1 MTPKGGSSAAGVTAV
16 ALTALLTVSL
26 GGSSLSGSAL
36 AAGDRRSEIG
46 APEARTW
53 RAVMLRAWD
62 AAQERRYSGEAL
74 SIVWSGDTP
83 RVTLSRVI
91 RDRDV
96 LAVSAHDRMTVQV
109 GIGPEEPADQRE
121 GWFAPLPAV
130 HGREPAAA
138 VRAMADKYD
147 VTVAGAERVLDRRS
161 TRLEVHR
168 RDGASL
174 RERLWVDDDSGLVL
188 RRESYE
194 GAERPLG
201 LMTYLSLDVQPAGEV
216 PAGVRASRG
225 QVLRPLPQQAPEA
238 RPVDEAALSA
248 LRQAGWTVPPTLPG
262 DYELVGVYA
271 VDGRDGQPLHVVY
284 TDGLYVLSLFQE
296 RGHPDWDSL
305 PEGAARAE
313 GLDWHAYEWP
323 GAVPRRLV
331 WEASGTTFSL
341 VGDVPPEEFETIA
354 DALPRPRAGSVV
366 DRLRRGLSRLL
377 SLMPQ

>member
-1 MTPKGGSSAAGVTAV
+1 MTPRGGSGAAGVTAV

-26 GGSSLSGSAL
+26 GGSVL
-36 AAGDRRSEIG
+36 AVGERHLEIG
-46 APEARTW
+46 APEEGTW

-83 RVTLSRVI
+83 TVTVSRVM
-91 RDRDV
+91 RERDV
-96 LAVSAHDRMTVQV
+96 LAVSDQDRMTVEV
-109 GIGPEEPADQRE
+109 GIGPGDSTEQRE

-130 HGREPAAA
+130 HGSEPAAA
-138 VRAMADKYD
+138 VRAIADKYD
-147 VTVAGAERVLDRRS
+147 VRVAGAERILDRRC
-161 TRLEVHR
+161 TKLEVHR

-194 GAERPLG
+194 GAERRLG
-201 LMTYLSLDVQPAGEV
+201 LMTYLALDVQPAGLV

-225 QVLRPLPQQAPEA
+225 QVLRPRVPQTPEA
-238 RPVDEAALSA
+238 RPVDDAALTA

-262 DYELVGVYA
+262 GYEPVGVYA

-284 TDGLYVLSLFQE
+284 TDGLYMLSLFQE
-296 RGHPDWDSL
+296 QGHPDWDSL
-305 PEGAARAE
+305 PEGATRAE

-341 VGDVPPEEFETIA
+341 VGDVPPEEFVAIA

-377 SLMPQ
+377 SLVPQ